1 MKWVLEDDELGLIIK
16 SKKPGILANL
26 TEIQDNILKAK
37 QTGRCEI
44 IDKIGIEPKQFAGI
58 VDFSIGTSVDIPS
71 SIIQIAIKGQKGII
85 YDYSDLSSIEKKLY
99 TWGKNKTIFTDLE
112 KLIEKLKNIKLGHL
126 QDGLGDWSNKINYYD
141 SFCDEN
147 GGKRIGDFISDL
159 KLYFEKGYN
168 LNEAINLVSSKY
180 EKKWGNDKLIKL

>member
-1 MKWVLEDDELGLIIK
+1 MITQTSLLLKK
-16 SKKPGILANL
+16 SF
-26 TEIQDNILKAK
+26 ILK
-37 QTGRCEI
+37 
-44 IDKIGIEPKQFAGI
+44 
-58 VDFSIGTSVDIPS
+58 
-71 SIIQIAIKGQKGII
+71 
-85 YDYSDLSSIEKKLY
+85 
-99 TWGKNKTIFTDLE
+99 KNKTIFTDLE

-168 LNEAINLVSSKY
+168 LNEAINLVSSNM
-180 EKKWGNDKLIKL
+180 KKNGK